1 MRRRDLMAIIGSTAV
16 SWPLSAHAQQRAMPV
31 VGVLNMFSRPPA
43 PWEPGQGPVAD
54 GLREA
59 AYIAGQNV
67 TFEYRFAE
75 GHYDLLLTL
84 AADLVAR
91 KVDVIVAI
99 YGTPPALAAKSATST
114 IPIVFTGV
122 GDPIGIGL
130 VTSLARPGGN
140 LPALPTSPPSL
151 CPSGSTCSLRWFRR
165 PA

>member
-1 MRRRDLMAIIGSTAV
+1 MRRRDLMALVGSTAV
-16 SWPLSAHAQQRAMPV
+16 SWPLGAHAQQRAMPV

-75 GHYDLLLTL
+75 RHYDLLPTL
-84 AADLVAR
+84 AADLVAQ

-99 YGTPPALAAKSATST
+99 YGTPPALAAKTATATTSPLAWSWSRGAKAASISPSVPAFNT
-114 IPIVFTGV
+114 ESCIPFAA
-122 GDPIGIGL
+122 P
-130 VTSLARPGGN
+130 
-140 LPALPTSPPSL
+140 LPA
-151 CPSGSTCSLRWFRR
+151 CI
-165 PA
+165 